1 MQKGWRPPGAI
12 FFLLRRR
19 KNMERKTPLRAGAPV
34 LRTHPLGGCRWR
46 GWNSTGYQAN
56 LRVHPYPDSWCA
68 DRLPLRLRLRGCG
81 GGLGDGVVGGF
92 CVERSHAARRHAQRC
107 GAPKAPLKG
116 ELAAARLTERWMQI
130 CCNLSVSASPSH
142 LPFQGRLWTACGL
155 FYPAE
160 ACFFPDLF
168 LAVRPARLMQAARAA
183 TRAQPTRPETEVPAA
198 LSLPAKL

>member
-1 MQKGWRPPGAI
+1 MSTEEKRRR
-12 FFLLRRR
+12 LRRLVPSWSFLTR
-19 KNMERKTPLRAGAPV
+19 LRRPYLFRLAGKDRGEKGRWVTFGACCILNSGGTQCFSLAFHSVVTLRGFDYAP
-34 LRTHPLGGCRWR
+34 PD
-46 GWNSTGYQAN
+46 TGVSN
-56 LRVHPYPDSWCA
+56 LQLVA
-68 DRLPLRLRLRGCG
+68 VERLPSI
-81 GGLGDGVVGGF
+81 
-92 CVERSHAARRHAQRC
+92 ERAAEI
-107 GAPKAPLKG
+107 LID
-116 ELAAARLTERWMQI
+116 LTFLRLTERWMQI

-168 LAVRPARLMQAARAA
+168 LAARPARLMMAARAA